1 MATTSPDL
9 VPLGIADIRLTRLC
23 FGTGTL
29 FRLHSSRE
37 RQRLLDAAYALGIRH
52 FDTARSYGLGD
63 AEREVGRFLARHRGH
78 VTVATKFGMRVSRT
92 GSLLKPLQTAAR
104 RVVGMFP
111 TLRKQLRRRQPPI
124 IAPRCFA
131 LASAK
136 DSLQTSLRELAVER
150 IDILFLHEPD
160 QHSAIPPELEDW
172 LATIRDTGI
181 LRAWGLSGPLPCI
194 AAVREHSPGLAA
206 VMQYA
211 SDAVSRLTSPP
222 PPPGPQL
229 TYSPFAN
236 ALEPILAALA
246 KSTLA
251 ATEWKSRV
259 DLPARKET
267 VAQLLLT
274 DNCLEPNCNPVVFST
289 TSVHHLES
297 LVQAA
302 YDPEILERV
311 PEFRTWVTKYVGT
324 LNRSPQGWGRINL
337 T

>member
-1 MATTSPDL
+1 MSPPSPMDAPSIEL
-9 VPLGIADIRLTRLC
+9 VPLGVADLRVTRLC

-29 FRLHSSRE
+29 FRLHSSRQ

-63 AEREVGRFLARHRGH
+63 AEREVGRFVARHRGS

-111 TLRKQLRRRQPPI
+111 GLRKQLRKRQLPI
-124 IAPRCFA
+124 IAPRAFD

-150 IDILFLHEPD
+150 IDVLFLHEPD
-160 QHSAIPPELEDW
+160 QGTEIDPELANW
-172 LATIRDTGI
+172 LATARDEGLIRT
-181 LRAWGLSGPLPCI
+181 WGLSGPLTSI
-194 AAVREHSPGLAA
+194 LAVREQSPALGA

-211 SDAVSRLTSPP
+211 SDAVSRVAGPVPP
-222 PPPGPQL
+222 NCPRV

-236 ALEPILAALA
+236 ALEPILA
-246 KSTLA
+246 TLA
-251 ATEWKSRV
+251 RSSSAMHDWQRRL
-259 DLPARKET
+259 DLPAAKAS
-267 VAQLLLT
+267 VAELLLT
-274 DNCLEPNCNPVVFST
+274 DSCTEPNRDPVVFST
-289 TSVHHLES
+289 TSVRHLET

-302 YDPEILERV
+302 YDPVMLGRV
-311 PEFRTWVTKYVGT
+311 PEFRKWIANHMSSPGAGT
-324 LNRSPQGWGRINL
+324 AG
-337 T
+337 